1 MEKTHSIKA
10 PLHHVAEQLNFT
22 VLLNNCC
29 AELNNSTLYEGVPK
43 YDEALA
49 NWFNSTGYTL
59 HLRFSFPDH
68 NAEVYAPL
76 RYASVSKKH
85 SYHFPVAERNMVT
98 DEITV
103 IGPERFLELAAIHA
117 RRSHPTAAAVN
128 IIHRLRSSIHN
139 MGIFLE
145 HFRETGKDPGK
156 PVMTFLEAEQL
167 LPAGHSTHVLSKGR
181 EGFSGDDLLHYSPET
196 GGRFQLHY
204 FLLHPALVTEKN
216 AGGPLPSHILRDQ
229 LQEYTKEEIPVSILL
244 NSHPDYKVTAV
255 HPWEAKYLL
264 NDPRV
269 KQLHASGQLYNLG
282 KHGPLFS
289 ATASVRTVYNE
300 ESDWMFKF
308 SLHVKITSA
317 ARINHLHELHRGYDV
332 ARLLATP
339 EGQQLQQSIP
349 TAGII
354 CDPAFIAVVVGGSV
368 IDGFST
374 SMRENPFKKAAAQKN
389 VGLLASFCQEALP
402 GEKARITRVIEGAAA
417 ATGKSA
423 TETAAVWYTQYLE
436 LLLEPVIRLFN
447 NGGIACELHQQNTL
461 LELDAKGFPARV
473 WFRDNQSFLFRK
485 SFHEQLSAI
494 VPGIGE
500 TGKGFIPDERL
511 FELLSHYLIISNL
524 VGLANS
530 IAANGLADE
539 SELVDILYNRLKELQ
554 PADPS
559 GFIEYVLQ
567 RRYLTEKANLLT
579 SLCNIDG
586 GESPAAVL
594 QVNYPNVLHTHFF
607 SRQLIQP
614 AGKQICY
621 SRYFPKE
628 DVVITLRPVDLDRDL
643 EMLHEWF
650 NREHAIKI
658 WQMNWPLRQLETYYR
673 TLLPGDMMYSYIG
686 EANGEPTFN
695 IEVYWAIRDLV
706 GDYYD
711 VLPTDYGTH
720 QFIAPTDPKKKFA
733 SPSTQCMVDYVFAQ
747 PEVGKM
753 VGEGAVDSLASMMN
767 KAHVGFKIQKV
778 IEMPHKKANLNFCYR
793 EWYWAKFPQNKD
805 ITITPE
811 AEAAIKFF

>member
-1 MEKTHSIKA
+1 MEKK
-10 PLHHVAEQLNFT
+10 PLNKSSFRATAEQLNFA
-22 VLLNNCC
+22 VLINNCC
-29 AELNNSTLYEGVPK
+29 VELNNSCYYEGVPK
-43 YDEALA
+43 YDETLA
-49 NWFNSTGYTL
+49 DWFNSTGYTL
-59 HLRFSFPDH
+59 HLKFDFPDSH
-68 NAEVYAPL
+68 AEVYVPL

-85 SYHFPVAERNMVT
+85 LYHFPVAERNTST
-98 DEITV
+98 DVITV
-103 IGPERFLELAAIHA
+103 IGPERFLELAAAHA
-117 RRSHPTAAAVN
+117 RISGASADAAN
-128 IIHRLRSSIHN
+128 IIHRLLNSIHN
-139 MGIFLE
+139 MSLFLE
-145 HFRETGKDPGK
+145 HFQVTGKAVNK

-167 LPAGHSTHVLSKGR
+167 LPSGHTTHALSKGR
-181 EGFSGDDLLHYSPET
+181 EGFSEEDLLLYSPET

-204 FLLHPALVTEKN
+204 FLVQPELVIEKN
-216 AGGPLPSHILRDQ
+216 ASGTLPSEILRNH
-229 LQEYTKEEIPVSILL
+229 LQGYTKEEVPVSILL
-244 NSHPDYKVTAV
+244 NSYPDFKVVVV
-255 HPWEAKYLL
+255 HPREAEYLL
-264 NDPRV
+264 NDSVV
-269 KQLHASGQLYNLG
+269 KKLHAAGLLYNLG
-282 KHGPLFS
+282 QWGPLFS
-289 ATASVRTVYNE
+289 ATASVRTVYHE
-300 ESDWMFKF
+300 DSDWMFKF

-317 ARINHLHELHRGYDV
+317 VRLNHIHELYRGYEV
-332 ARLLATP
+332 SRLLATP
-339 EGQQLQQSIP
+339 EGRRLQQENPS
-349 TAGII
+349 AGLL
-354 CDPAFIAVVVGGSV
+354 CDPAFIAVSYNGQL

-374 SMRENPFKKAAAQKN
+374 SLRENPFKLSAAQKN

-402 GEKARITRVIEGAAA
+402 GQTARITEVIEGAAVSTGMSVA
-417 ATGKSA
+417 A
-423 TETAAVWYTQYLE
+423 AAEAWYTRYLQ

-447 NGGIACELHQQNTL
+447 TGGIACELHQQNTL
-461 LELDAKGFPARV
+461 LELDAQLFPVKV
-473 WFRDNQSFLFRK
+473 WFRDNQSFLFRQ
-485 SFHEQLSAI
+485 SFREKLSAI

-500 TGKGFIPDERL
+500 QGKGFIPDERL
-511 FELLSHYLIISNL
+511 FELLSHYLVISNL
-524 VGLANS
+524 VGLANA
-530 IAANGLADE
+530 IAANGLANE
-539 SELVDILYNRLKELQ
+539 RKLLDILYGEMEKLL

-559 GFIEYVLQ
+559 GFLEYILQ
-567 RRYLTEKANLLT
+567 RRYLIEKANLLT
-579 SLCNIDG
+579 ALCNIDG
-586 GESPAAVL
+586 GARPAAVM

-607 SRQLIQP
+607 SKQLIYP
-614 AGKQICY
+614 EGKDVFY

-628 DVVITLRPVDLDRDL
+628 DVVISLRPVDLDRDL

-673 TLLPGDMMYSYIG
+673 TLLPGEMMYSYIG

-767 KAHVGFKIQKV
+767 KAHVGFKIEKV

-805 ITITPE
+805 ITITPV
-811 AEAAIKFF
+811 AEVPVKEF

>member
-1 MEKTHSIKA
+1 MEKTLLNKKQ
-10 PLHHVAEQLNFT
+10 LDHVAAQLNFA
-22 VLLNNCC
+22 VLINNACV
-29 AELNNSTLYEGVPK
+29 ELNNSSYYEGVPK

-49 NWFNSTGYTL
+49 DWFNSTGYTL
-59 HLRFSFPDH
+59 HLKFSFPDH
-68 NAEVYAPL
+68 DAEVYVPL

-85 SYHFPVAERNMVT
+85 LYHFPVAERNITT
-98 DEITV
+98 DVITV
-103 IGPERFLELAAIHA
+103 IGPERFLELAAAYA
-117 RRSHPTAAAVN
+117 RRSHPGADAAN
-128 IIHRLRSSIHN
+128 ISDRLLNSIHN
-139 MGIFLE
+139 MSIFLE
-145 HFRETGKDPGK
+145 HFRETGKAVNK

-167 LPAGHSTHVLSKGR
+167 LPAGHGTHALSKGR
-181 EGFSGDDLLHYSPET
+181 EGFSEDDLLRYSPET

-216 AGGPLPSHILRDQ
+216 ANGPLPADILRDH
-229 LQEYTKEEIPVSILL
+229 LQGYTKEDVPVTVLL
-244 NSHPDYKVTAV
+244 NSYPDFKVIVV
-255 HPWEAKYLL
+255 HPWEAQYLL
-264 NDPRV
+264 KDPVV
-269 KQLHASGQLYNLG
+269 KKLHASGQLYNLG
-282 KHGPLFS
+282 RRGPLFS

-317 ARINHLHELHRGYDV
+317 ARINHLHELYRGYDV
-332 ARLLATP
+332 SRLLATP
-339 EGQQLQQSIP
+339 EGQRLQQDVPS
-349 TAGII
+349 AGII
-354 CDPAFIAVVVGGSV
+354 CDPAFIAVSVDGKV
-368 IDGFST
+368 IDGFSS
-374 SMRENPFKKAAAQKN
+374 SMRENPFKHQAAEKN

-402 GEKARITRVIEGAAA
+402 GQQARITRVIESAAA
-417 ATGKSA
+417 STRKPV
-423 TETAAVWYTQYLE
+423 AAVAKEWYTQYLQ
-436 LLLEPVIRLFN
+436 LLLPAVIRLFN

-461 LELDAKGFPARV
+461 LELDAYGFPAKV

-485 SFHEQLSAI
+485 SFHEQLTAI

-511 FELLSHYLIISNL
+511 FELLSHYLVISNL

-530 IAANGLADE
+530 IAGNGLADE
-539 SELVDILYNRLKELQ
+539 RELLDILYSELKKLQ

-559 GFIEYVLQ
+559 GFIQYILQ

-586 GESPAAVL
+586 SERPASVL

-607 SRQLIQP
+607 SKQLIYP
-614 AGKQICY
+614 EGKEVFY

-628 DVVITLRPVDLDRDL
+628 DVVISLRPVDLDRDL

-658 WQMNWPLRQLETYYR
+658 WQMNWPIRQLETYYR
-673 TLLPGDMMYSYIG
+673 TLLPGEMMYSYIG

-706 GDYYD
+706 GDYYE

-767 KAHVGFKIQKV
+767 KAHVGFKIEKV

-805 ITITPE
+805 ITITPV
-811 AEAAIKFF
+811 AEVPVKDF